1 MSGLWRGRDL
11 RYTQAHHPSFRQ
23 TLTQVGLF
31 LLRGIF
37 LDTIVPKYEVNG
49 VKPPIGQ
56 RTRLSKGDIAQA
68 RKLYK
73 CPGWDREGPA
83 RGRWRAGPGG
93 KKVKAVSL
101 REGRRLPGVGEGGTQ
116 GGTCSSWEPNW
127 G

>member
-1 MSGLWRGRDL
+1 MSGLWQGRDL
-11 RYTQAHHPSFRQ
+11 GYTQAHHPSLHQ
-23 TLTQVGLF
+23 TLTQIGLF

-73 CPGWDREGPA
+73 CPGQGREGWT
-83 RGRWRAGPGG
+83 REGWRAEPEAGG
-93 KKVKAVSL
+93 GQDLGL
-101 REGRRLPGVGEGGTQ
+101 RTLRL
-116 GGTCSSWEPNW
+116 
-127 G
+127 

>member
-1 MSGLWRGRDL
+1 MRGRDL
-11 RYTQAHHPSFRQ
+11 RCTRAGCPPSHRILTQA
-23 TLTQVGLF
+23 GLL

-73 CPGWDREGPA
+73 CPGWGRGGDR
-83 RGRWRAGPGG
+83 PG
-93 KKVKAVSL
+93 
-101 REGRRLPGVGEGGTQ
+101 
-116 GGTCSSWEPNW
+116 
-127 G
+127 